1 MLSSGASYFLA
12 HPNTSASESA
22 LKSMVSQAAGTLDDC
37 EVLSLDT
44 SLLHDKSILP
54 QHPRS
59 FLATR

>member
-37 EVLSLDT
+37 EVA
-44 SLLHDKSILP
+44 
-54 QHPRS
+54 QPRHIV
-59 FLATR
+59 AA